1 MSSTKTGMK
10 TEERIKL
17 GKNTVGEVDDAF
29 IVRKRHRGIDLR
41 GRSHFLGRSHLVWA
55 EAAWFRPKPF
65 Y

>member
-1 MSSTKTGMK
+1 MSSTETGMK

-29 IVRKRHRGIDLR
+29 IVRKRHRGIDL
-41 GRSHFLGRSHLVWA
+41 LGRSHLVLA
-55 EAAWFRPKPF
+55 EAIWFGPKPF